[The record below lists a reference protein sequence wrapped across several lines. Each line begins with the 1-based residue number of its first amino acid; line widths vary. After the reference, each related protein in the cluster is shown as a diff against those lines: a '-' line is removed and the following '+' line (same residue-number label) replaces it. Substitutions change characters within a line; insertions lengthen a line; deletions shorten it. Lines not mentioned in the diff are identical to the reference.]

1 VPDRERNPGLESL
14 VTDLNPLSHA
24 EKTLMTLSG
33 PTLACGVLA
42 ACLLTLDAAPA
53 AAQANAVNLD
63 QFDGRWFETIRSHND
78 VQKPCSLA
86 QIDFT
91 PQGQPDRYEIRVAC
105 TRQSDG
111 KVETLRANAR
121 IVDTTTNARFRFSL
135 TGLLSF
141 GGLAGQNYWV
151 WDHAPD
157 YSWAIMGLPNKSDW
171 WVWTRSASPPEAI
184 RTRTLAR
191 ARALGFDTEGPI
203 HTGR

>member
-1 VPDRERNPGLESL
+1 MP
-14 VTDLNPLSHA
+14 A
-24 EKTLMTLSG
+24 SG
-33 PTLACGVLA
+33 HQTRAAAALA
-42 ACLLTLDAAPA
+42 ATLLMLISSPA
-53 AAQANAVNLD
+53 AAQATAVNLD
-63 QFDGRWFETIRSHND
+63 QFDGRWFETIRSPND
-78 VQKPCSLA
+78 VQKPCTRA

-91 PQGQPDRYEIRVAC
+91 PQGRADRYGISVAC

-121 IVDTTTNARFRFSL
+121 ITDTTTNAKFRFSL

-171 WVWTRSASPPEAI
+171 WVWTRSASPSEAV

-191 ARALGFDTEGPI
+191 ARALGFDTANAV